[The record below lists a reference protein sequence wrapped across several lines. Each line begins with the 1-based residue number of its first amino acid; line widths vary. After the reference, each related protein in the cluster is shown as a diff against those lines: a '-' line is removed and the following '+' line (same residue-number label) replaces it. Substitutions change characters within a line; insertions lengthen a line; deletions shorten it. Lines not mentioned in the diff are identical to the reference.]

1 MSESTQI
8 SSTNLILLTT
18 VAASASNQRKRNVV
32 KILSTARLSI
42 SRLGVVPVAVTWR
55 ARGRDLGTRV
65 GLELL
70 QEVQEVQEVEEGARE
85 EHIRGIRGQHW
96 VVGRPPVYQ

>member
-1 MSESTQI
+1 MTESTQI
-8 SSTNLILLTT
+8 LSTNLILLTT
-18 VAASASNQRKRNVV
+18 VAASAPNQRKRNVV

-42 SRLGVVPVAVTWR
+42 SRLGVVPAVTWR

-70 QEVQEVQEVEEGARE
+70 QEVQEVEEVEEGARE